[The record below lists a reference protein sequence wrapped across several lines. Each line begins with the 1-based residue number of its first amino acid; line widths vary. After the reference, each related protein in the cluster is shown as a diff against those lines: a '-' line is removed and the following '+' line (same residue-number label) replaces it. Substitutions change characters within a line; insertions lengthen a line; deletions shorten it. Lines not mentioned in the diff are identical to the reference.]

1 MHVTAA
7 IVVDDQEEMV
17 VMMLCLGGVT
27 FCSVAD

>member
-7 IVVDDQEEMV
+7 IVVDQEETA